1 MENINLSNGLQKVI
15 DTRMKSLD
23 KFAHRKKKYS
33 RVNNMSFMNK
43 LLSRAPMK
51 RTRLRRCSLKR
62 RLEQNRLS
70 YIKQGNYCVSLLR
83 KTKKYYHANLNVKH
97 IADNKQF
104 WREH

>member
-1 MENINLSNGLQKVI
+1 
-15 DTRMKSLD
+15 
-23 KFAHRKKKYS
+23 
-33 RVNNMSFMNK
+33 MSFMNK
-43 LLSRAPMK
+43 LLSRAHMK
-51 RTRLRRCSLKR
+51 RTRLRKGYLKR
-62 RLEQNRLS
+62 RPEQNRLS